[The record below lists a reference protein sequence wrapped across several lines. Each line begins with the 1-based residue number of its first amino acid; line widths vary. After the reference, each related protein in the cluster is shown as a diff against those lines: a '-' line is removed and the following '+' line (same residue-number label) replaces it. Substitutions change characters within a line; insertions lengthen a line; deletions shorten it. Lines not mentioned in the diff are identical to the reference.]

1 MVRPGVVRKAYRS
14 RYLSE
19 WFSEKN
25 IIFFKGIIKCDKN
38 FLTITI
44 TFCNLRKAKMKEIGT
59 KIRIERK
66 KNGLTLEQLAK
77 RVGISPI
84 TLQRIE
90 TGKSSPSV
98 VLLSEIAQTLNKP
111 IASFF
116 SINKS
121 LVHITRQNQRKI
133 SNRTLKIKIIG
144 PRKMIAD
151 NIIVTYGELR
161 KGQTIDPHTNPGIE
175 WAFNIEG
182 KCELKLNNQ
191 TYITETGD
199 SIAFNARIEHSL
211 TALEKLTFFAIYVES
226 EE

>member
-1 MVRPGVVRKAYRS
+1 VRQAHSS
-14 RYLSE
+14 RFISE
-19 WFSEKN
+19 RFFLRN
-25 IIFFKGIIKCDKN
+25 IIFFKRIIKFDKN
-38 FLTITI
+38 FLTKII
-44 TFCNLRKAKMKEIGT
+44 AFCNLRKAKMKEIGT

-116 SINKS
+116 EINKS
-121 LVHITRQNQRKI
+121 LVHITRKNQRKI
-133 SNRTLKIKIIG
+133 SNRMLKIKIIG

-151 NIIVTYGELR
+151 NIVVTYGELM
-161 KGQTIDPHTNPGIE
+161 KGQTIDPHTNPG
-175 WAFNIEG
+175 N
-182 KCELKLNNQ
+182 
-191 TYITETGD
+191 
-199 SIAFNARIEHSL
+199 
-211 TALEKLTFFAIYVES
+211 
-226 EE
+226 

>member
-1 MVRPGVVRKAYRS
+1 
-14 RYLSE
+14 
-19 WFSEKN
+19 
-25 IIFFKGIIKCDKN
+25 
-38 FLTITI
+38 
-44 TFCNLRKAKMKEIGT
+44 MKEIGT

-77 RVGISPI
+77 RVGISSI

-98 VLLSEIAQTLNKP
+98 VLLSEIAQTLHKP

-116 SINKS
+116 EINKS

-133 SNRTLKIKIIG
+133 SNRMLKVKIIG

-151 NIIVTYGELR
+151 NMVVTYGELM

-175 WAFNIEG
+175 WAYNIEG
-182 KCELKLNNQ
+182 KCELKLDNQ
-191 TYITETGD
+191 TYITGAGD

-211 TALEKLTFFAIYVES
+211 TALEKLKFFAIYVEG
-226 EE
+226 EES